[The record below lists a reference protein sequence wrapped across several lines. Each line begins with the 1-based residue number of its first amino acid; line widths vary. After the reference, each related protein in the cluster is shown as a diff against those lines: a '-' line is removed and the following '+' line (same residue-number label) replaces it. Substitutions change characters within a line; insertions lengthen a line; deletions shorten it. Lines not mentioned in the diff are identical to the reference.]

1 MRVSLFYLVFVI
13 EVGSGGG
20 VGVGGA
26 GDYSVYII
34 YYTVNYMFRVDY
46 SVNVFKYFDF
56 VGKVS
61 YCC

>member
-20 VGVGGA
+20 VGAGGA

-34 YYTVNYMFRVDY
+34 YYAVNYMFRVDY